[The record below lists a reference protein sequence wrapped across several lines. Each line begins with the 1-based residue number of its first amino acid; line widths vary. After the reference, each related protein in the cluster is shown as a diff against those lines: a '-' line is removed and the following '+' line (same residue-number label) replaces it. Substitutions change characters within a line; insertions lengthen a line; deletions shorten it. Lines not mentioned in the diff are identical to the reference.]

1 MFNTKNLA
9 IYRIYK
15 IVWMSTKF
23 FLQIYWFQ
31 KRYKGSWNS
40 NVEEKWSRLTGRQ
53 AREYKKLALKLEGLM
68 IKLGQFLSTRADIM
82 PKSFINELDGL
93 TDRVPPV
100 PWEKAK
106 RVMESE
112 WNTDTSSI
120 VKSISDVPVASASIG
135 DVYKATLHNGDT
147 VAVKV
152 QRPGIETIIRTDFK
166 AVKIVSWLAQKFTS
180 FGKQIDLNALYREM
194 TTVIGE
200 ELNFRQELQNGETF
214 RERFNHQPGISIPFY
229 YTDFTTR
236 RVLVMEWIEGAKIN
250 DQNFLQEAQID
261 RSDLADRLLQLFIEQ
276 LLNEGLFHADPHSGN
291 ILIKKDGTI
300 VLIDF
305 GMVGLIRNKDAQA
318 VQLAVEG
325 IIFERY
331 DDVIQALESLRFLLP
346 HADKEILTEVIER
359 VVRLYKSNEWQ
370 DGDSFLMD
378 RLLEDIQEIVRS
390 QPIQLPSEF
399 AFFGRAI
406 STFTGVIY
414 SIYPDADFIEM
425 ARPTVLGWVTGR
437 NEEKDSS
444 KELLKTAQRYF
455 QPLLS
460 TPYKLQETL
469 EEPKRYRRMV
479 QNKHKQEQLL
489 NNWITQRKD
498 IAFITAIPFVG
509 LHGAVWFSE
518 WIIASGTGVLV
529 LAGSW
534 RYMVLSRRIKKELD
548 EEKRS

>member
-1 MFNTKNLA
+1 MFITKNLA

-23 FLQIYWFQ
+23 FLQLYWFQ
-31 KRYKGSWNS
+31 KKYKGKWNPEI
-40 NVEEKWSRLTGRQ
+40 EEKWSHLTGKQ
-53 AREYKKLALKLEGLM
+53 AREYKKLALKLEGLL

-82 PKSFINELDGL
+82 PQSFINELDGL

-100 PWEKAK
+100 SWEKAK
-106 RVMESE
+106 LVMESE

-120 VKSISDVPVASASIG
+120 VQTISDQPVASASIG
-135 DVYKATLHNGDT
+135 DVYQATLHNGDT

-152 QRPGIETIIRTDFK
+152 QRPGIESIIRTDFK
-166 AVKIVSWLAQKFTS
+166 AVKIVAWLAQRFTS
-180 FGKQIDLNALYREM
+180 FGKQIDLKALYREM
-194 TTVIGE
+194 TSVIGE
-200 ELNFRQELQNGETF
+200 ELNFRQELQNGQIF
-214 RERFNHQPGISIPFY
+214 RERFNNQQGISVPYY

-250 DQNFLQEAQID
+250 DESFLKEAQID
-261 RSDLADRLLQLFIEQ
+261 RPELANRLLHLFIEQ

-300 VLIDF
+300 ALIDF
-305 GMVGLIRNKDAQA
+305 GMVGTIRNKDAQA

-331 DDVIQALESLRFLLP
+331 EDVIQALESLRFLLP
-346 HADKEILTEVIER
+346 HADKEVLMEVIER
-359 VVRLYKSNEWQ
+359 VVKLYKSNEWQ

-378 RLLEDIQEIVRS
+378 RLLEDIQEIVRT

-414 SIYPDADFIEM
+414 SIYPEADFIEM
-425 ARPTVLGWVTGR
+425 ARPTVIQWVTGR
-437 NEEKDSS
+437 NAEKDSS
-444 KELLKTAQRYF
+444 AELFKTAQRYF

-460 TPYKLQETL
+460 TPYKLQEAL

-479 QNKHKQEQLL
+479 QNNYKQEQLI
-489 NNWITQRKD
+489 NNWLTQRKD
-498 IAFITAIPFVG
+498 TAFLTAIPFAGIHV
-509 LHGAVWFSE
+509 AVWFSE
-518 WIIASGTGVLV
+518 WMVAGGTGALI
-529 LAGSW
+529 LAGLL
-534 RYMVLSRRIKKELD
+534 RYASLSAKIKKELNED
-548 EEKRS
+548 KR

>member
-23 FLQIYWFQ
+23 FIQIYWFQ

-106 RVMESE
+106 SVMESE

-120 VKSISDVPVASASIG
+120 VQSISDVPVASASIG

-147 VAVKV
+147 VAVKI

-180 FGKQIDLNALYREM
+180 FGKQIDLKALYREM

-305 GMVGLIRNKDAQA
+305 GMVGMIRNKDAQA

-331 DDVIQALESLRFLLP
+331 EDVIQALESLRFLLP
-346 HADKEILTEVIER
+346 HADKEVLTEVIER

-437 NEEKDSS
+437 NEEKNSS

-460 TPYKLQETL
+460 TPYKLQEAL

-479 QNKHKQEQLL
+479 QKKHKQEQLL
-489 NNWITQRKD
+489 NNWITQRKE
-498 IAFITAIPFVG
+498 IAFITAIPFAG

-534 RYMVLSRRIKKELD
+534 RYIVLSRKIKKELD